1 MMKNLAGLVF
11 GNEFLDTIP
20 KEWFKKE
27 KNQIKLDFLRAKC
40 CILWKAL
47 WWEWNDVPWLKIF
60 SNKCIKDFYPKHTTI
75 LKIQQ
80 WKENN

>member
-1 MMKNLAGLVF
+1 MIQ
-11 GNEFLDTIP
+11 ER
-20 KEWFKKE
+20 

-40 CILWKAL
+40 CILWKVL

-80 WKENN
+80 WNKKQLKIGNGLESDTSL